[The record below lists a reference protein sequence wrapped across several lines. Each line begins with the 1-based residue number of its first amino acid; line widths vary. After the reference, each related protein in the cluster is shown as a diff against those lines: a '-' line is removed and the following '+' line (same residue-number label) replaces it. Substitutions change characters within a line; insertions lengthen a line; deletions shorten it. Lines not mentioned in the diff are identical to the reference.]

1 MSLGGGGGTIPQD
14 LVFRGGARSRGRN
27 SWDTGLIWLTGSC
40 MPGCIAAIFTFSVLQ
55 SALTNLGATTS
66 NLLNTIK
73 VVLGY
78 CVRIII

>member
-1 MSLGGGGGTIPQD
+1 MQGGRDPGIWPRWGRDHG
-14 LVFRGGARSRGRN
+14 GRN
-27 SWDTGLIWLTGSC
+27 PWDTGLNWLTGSYA
-40 MPGCIAAIFTFSVLQ
+40 PGCIAAIFTFSVLQ
-55 SALTNLGATTS
+55 SALTNLGAPTS